1 MPALTMSYVHGAS
14 DVPLIGQTIGGALD
28 QAAAEHP
35 EAEAIISCHQSIR
48 LTYAAFKHES
58 DKIAAGFIALGLH
71 PGERIGIWSPNN
83 AEWLLTMFAAAK
95 AGLIL
100 VSLNPA
106 YRLGEIE
113 YCLNKVGCRAL
124 VVADRLKTSD
134 YLAMLRD
141 LLPELA
147 EAAPGALQAARV
159 PDLTT
164 LIHIGP
170 EDEPGFLRFDE
181 LAGLGGEAER
191 ARLDELAEQ
200 IQFDDPV
207 NIQFTSGTTGQPK
220 AATLTHHGVV
230 NNLRFTA
237 ERCGVVRGER
247 YALPVPMFHI
257 AGMGTVLVSVLT
269 GGAVVMPSETFDPVA
284 SMQAV
289 QDERCTYIGAVPTM
303 FVAMLNHPA
312 FRQFD
317 LSSLRKGY
325 IGGAPC
331 PLEIMKRLISEMHLA
346 GITIV
351 FGMTE
356 TSPISFQTRPDDTLE
371 RRVST
376 CGQVHPHVEV
386 KIVGPDGRIVP
397 VGTPGEILVRGY
409 LTMLGYWND
418 PERTA
423 ATIDA
428 AGWLHTGDLG
438 TLDAEGYCNI
448 VGRAKDM
455 LIRGGENIFPRE
467 IEEFLYAYPAID
479 DVHVFGVPDDLMGE
493 EVAAWIRLKAGAIA
507 DEDEIRG
514 FCRGR
519 IAHYK
524 IPRYFRFVESFPTTA
539 SGKVRKFMMREAMI
553 QELGLVVQKTA

>member
-1 MPALTMSYVHGAS
+1 MTLLRMSYVHGPS
-14 DVPLIGQTIGGALD
+14 DVPLIGETVGGILD
-28 QAAAEHP
+28 RT
-35 EAEAIISCHQSIR
+35 AEAHGGVEALVSCHQGIR
-48 LTYAAFKHES
+48 WTYAEFQQEV
-58 DKIAAGFIALGLH
+58 DKVAAGILALGLQ

-83 AEWLLTMFAAAK
+83 VEWLLTMFAAAK

-106 YRLGEIE
+106 YRIAEIE
-113 YCLNKVGCRAL
+113 YCLAKVGCRAL

-134 YLAMLRD
+134 YIAMLRG
-141 LLPELA
+141 LLPEA
-147 EAAPGALQAARV
+147 SDSRPGQLRSARL

-170 EDEPGFLRFDE
+170 DNEPGFLRFSDLAALGGEGQRARLAE
-181 LAGLGGEAER
+181 LAGL
-191 ARLDELAEQ
+191 

-230 NNLRFTA
+230 NNLRLTA
-237 ERCGVVRGER
+237 HRGGVVQGER
-247 YALPVPMFHI
+247 FSLPVPMFHI
-257 AGMGTVLVSVLT
+257 AGMGTVLLSVLSA
-269 GGAVVMPSETFDPVA
+269 GAVVMPAETFDPVA
-284 SMQAV
+284 TMQAIE
-289 QDERCTYIGAVPTM
+289 QERCTYIGAVPTM

-312 FRQFD
+312 FDGIDF
-317 LSSLRKGY
+317 SSLKKGY

-331 PLEIMKRLISEMHLA
+331 PLEIMRRLVSDMNLTDM
-346 GITIV
+346 TIV

-356 TSPISFQTRPDDTLE
+356 TSPISFQTSPAATLE

-386 KIVGPDGRIVP
+386 KIIDADGRVVP
-397 VGTPGEILVRGY
+397 VGVPGEILVRGY
-409 LTMLGYWND
+409 LVMRGYWGD

-423 ATIDA
+423 QAIDG
-428 AGWLHTGDLG
+428 AGWMHTGDLG

-467 IEEFLYAYPAID
+467 IEEFLYGHPAID

-493 EVAAWIRLKAGAIA
+493 EVAAWIRLKQGALA
-507 DEDEIRG
+507 EEEAIRA
-514 FCRGR
+514 FCRGQ

-524 IPRYFRFVESFPTTA
+524 IPRYIRFVEVFPTTA
-539 SGKVRKFMMREAMI
+539 SGKVQKFMMRKAMI
-553 QELGLVVQKTA
+553 SELELRVQQTA